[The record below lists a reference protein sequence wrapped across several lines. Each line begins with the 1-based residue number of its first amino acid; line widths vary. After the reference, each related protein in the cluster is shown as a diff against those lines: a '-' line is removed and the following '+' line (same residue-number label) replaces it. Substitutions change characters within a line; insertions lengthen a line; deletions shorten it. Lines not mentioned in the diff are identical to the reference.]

1 MSAKVARV
9 PPIVYVIDASVAIK
23 WFSGID
29 EESREKAI
37 ELQRLHLER
46 DCLLVAPSLLV
57 YEVLN
62 ALRHNAR
69 FEKMDTNLAF
79 QSLGKMELA
88 LVGPEVKEIE
98 TAIEISY
105 DSGITVYDASYLA
118 LAQERQVFLITADMK
133 FYRKVRHF
141 PYVIALQ
148 DLQI

>member
-29 EESREKAI
+29 EESREKAV
-37 ELQRLHLER
+37 ELQRLHLKR
-46 DCLLVAPSLLV
+46 DCMLVAPSLLV

-62 ALRHNAR
+62 ALRHNPR
-69 FEKMDTNLAF
+69 FEKIDTNLAF